1 VVEVAADVVIS
12 IMGIISKVSMEEVEV
27 AIITSNSNNRQTVI
41 PLNFSIKRTIISIH
55 SKE

>member
-1 VVEVAADVVIS
+1 MVVEAADVVIS

-41 PLNFSIKRTIISIH
+41 PLNFSIKRTIISIL